1 VSGDDTIELMGQR
14 EDNVQVIA
22 VEAPPDQPI
31 TPLPPFEGIA
41 SWAVTISARTH
52 RQSGMITLRAVKR
65 RATKP
70 TGAATWDASHDAI
83 NEFFFSCGRL
93 QCSPIPPQN
102 LSNCRWGKQ
111 RFWQDGSDQWL
122 AAIFD
127 RKQVDRNR
135 ID

>member
-1 VSGDDTIELMGQR
+1 M
-14 EDNVQVIA
+14 QVIA

-41 SWAVTISARTH
+41 SWAVTIAARTH
-52 RQSGMITLRAVKR
+52 RQCCMIALRAIECR
-65 RATKP
+65 TTKP
-70 TGAATWDASHDAI
+70 SGAATWDASHDAV
-83 NEFFFSCGRL
+83 ELDFFGSRRFGCP
-93 QCSPIPPQN
+93 PIPPQN

-122 AAIFD
+122 ASIFD